1 MDIQWHG
8 PEGLG
13 DQFAVTETGRYGRG
27 SNARILVRLIELLRI
42 SGE

>member
-8 PEGLG
+8 PEGLE
-13 DQFAVTETGRYGRG
+13 DQFGVAETGRNGRW
-27 SNARILVRLIELLRI
+27 SNARVLVRLIELLRI